1 METSFVPLDK
11 MSFVLNPSF
20 NMSCTAFSSASASLS
35 NSKEYE
41 KLKIRKYLSCH
52 ICDSRKIEKALMAP
66 NILNNSELKS
76 KEINKIKEIKSKLR
90 EFKKFIK
97 NNFKYV
103 GENFAHEARSIH
115 YDPKKKNKAIYGK
128 ASREEIEDLKQ
139 EGIKTEEFPW
149 LEDKEN

>member
-1 METSFVPLDK
+1 MIKYKLICKDCKNIFDSW
-11 MSFVLNPSF
+11 
-20 NMSCTAFSSASASLS
+20 FSD
-35 NSKEYE
+35 SKEYE
-41 KLKIRKYLSCH
+41 KLKKKKYLNCH
-52 ICDSRKIEKALMAP
+52 ICDSHKIEKTLMAP
-66 NILNNSELKS
+66 NVFNNPKFKS
-76 KEINKIKEIKSKLR
+76 KDINKIKEIKSKLR

-115 YDPKKKNKAIYGK
+115 YDPKKKNKDGK